1 MVSDTVKKVLSAES
15 ASDSLIA
22 EAKATSRKIITD
34 AESSAEEAVR
44 KKTAEAEQEAERLQA
59 ENELRIDEYRRK
71 AAEKFSADKA
81 ELYSA
86 ADKNKDKT
94 VDALINLLFG

>member
-22 EAKATSRKIITD
+22 EAKATSRKIIAD

-44 KKTAEAEQEAERLQA
+44 KKTFD
-59 ENELRIDEYRRK
+59 I
-71 AAEKFSADKA
+71 
-81 ELYSA
+81 
-86 ADKNKDKT
+86 
-94 VDALINLLFG
+94 IG